1 MTDLEN
7 KIKNSISN
15 MVIALK
21 AKGEKRITVKTIT
34 DFILDKYGIS
44 LDTDYVSSIVSN
56 SPAVSDINSDKIN
69 IGNAPQESE
78 TDIMN
83 SMAGGMPMN
92 TSSDGDMMAGGDT
105 SFDGEEEVS
114 DDTPTES
121 DTQEM
126 DDTLDNLKTES
137 LNIGSNINIFNK
149 KLNNVINEHILFSY
163 RKNKINLIVK
173 KIDENY
179 IYCKPTIKN
188 SNLVVKLNKSKLNE
202 SEESFDTS
210 VRDNVVEEL
219 FDLISEH
226 KGKDYLSDEEYNRD
240 ELLDCIKDFGN
251 EIDGFDIKLVSWY
264 ANALR
269 QKYQDKEDMFEEV
282 YPARYGHQNIKDE
295 CSERV
300 DYLLD
305 RYKELTTKSPE
316 QILNTY
322 NATRELGDFVLK
334 LGKEYVLNDIKQS
347 LETQRYNQEELDE
360 ATSGSRLMQHISVE
374 KSFAAISAER
384 HNGDLEKLAQDG
396 DKKAQHQVQVQQEMN
411 NRNTKK
417 LAEEIKSLG
426 LSYIK
431 TYGAWKEGTI
441 TFENSFFVNDISK
454 KDALR
459 LGRMFDQYAIIY
471 KPAGEQTG
479 YLINTTEDNYGDIEL
494 RFDFTNSSKF
504 SQITTTPDNLSDY
517 TGFSGLKAKS
527 KNSKN
532 IGFNYSFN
540 PVFSDDE
547 IEKMR
552 DNLKNNDKTKKAQ

>member
-1 MTDLEN
+1 MKTNLEN
-7 KIKNSISN
+7 KIKKSIGN
-15 MVIALK
+15 IIVTLK
-21 AKGEKRITVKTIT
+21 AKGEKHITIDKIS

-44 LDTDYVSSIVSN
+44 LDNDYISGLISDT
-56 SPAVSDINSDKIN
+56 PAVADIQDDRID
-69 IGNAPQESE
+69 IGNAPIDSE
-78 TDIMN
+78 DELMN
-83 SMAGGMPMN
+83 SVSQSSDTSMNYGDMGGAPMGGGL
-92 TSSDGDMMAGGDT
+92 DGDMSDEAPTD
-105 SFDGEEEVS
+105 EEN
-114 DDTPTES
+114 
-121 DTQEM
+121 QEM
-126 DDTLDNLKTES
+126 EDTIDNLKTES
-137 LNIGSNINIFNK
+137 LNIGSTINIFNK

-163 RKNKINLIVK
+163 RKNKINLTVK
-173 KIDENY
+173 RIDENY
-179 IYCKPTIKN
+179 VYCKPNIKN

-226 KGKDYLSDEEYNRD
+226 KGKDYLSDYEYDRD

-396 DKKAQHQVQVQQEMN
+396 DKKAQRQVQLQQEQN
-411 NRNTKK
+411 NKNTKK
-417 LAEEIKSLG
+417 LAQEIKSLG

-441 TFENSFFVNDISK
+441 TFENSFFVNNISK

-459 LGRMFDQYAIIY
+459 LGKMFDQYAIIY

-479 YLINTTEDNYGDIEL
+479 YLLNTTEEDYGNIEL
-494 RFDFTNSSKF
+494 RFDFTDSAKF

-527 KNSKN
+527 KNNKN
-532 IGFNYSFN
+532 IGFNYSFKSVS
-540 PVFSDDE
+540 PDVDIKTSQDDLE
-547 IEKMR
+547 
-552 DNLKNNDKTKKAQ
+552 KAQ